1 LPLDLFF
8 NAMMKKILV
17 VILLVSALFW
27 SDAVLAQQPQPK
39 PVQPVELVQLSG
51 LVVSVDSL
59 QGLPLVSIRIKNTN
73 KGTFTD
79 EGGFFSFVVK
89 KTDTIVFSF
98 IGYKTVEYILPANLK
113 GIKYSIIQPMAED
126 TVFLNTAVIRSYPT
140 PDEFDYYFV
149 KATIPDAYYEA
160 STRNLRKKTLETLA
174 QNMSMDG
181 AASQRY
187 TAQQQAYKYYYN
199 GQLPPNRIFD
209 PFAWGQFFNAWK
221 NGAYQKNK

>member
-1 LPLDLFF
+1 MRKQPFIFF
-8 NAMMKKILV
+8 IT
-17 VILLVSALFW
+17 ILLVLPVSLF
-27 SDAVLAQQPQPK
+27 AQQPK
-39 PVQPVELVQLSG
+39 PAAATPALIQLSG

-59 QGLPLVSIRIKNTN
+59 QGLPLVSIRIKNSN

-89 KTDTIVFSF
+89 KTDTILFSF
-98 IGYKTVEYILPANLK
+98 IGYKTVEYIIPQNLK
-113 GIKYSIIQPMAED
+113 GVKYSIIQPLSED

-160 STRNLRKKTLETLA
+160 STRNLRKKTLENIA
-174 QNMSMDG
+174 QSMSMDG
-181 AASQRY
+181 SESQRY
-187 TAQQQAYKYYYN
+187 ATQQQAYRYYYN

-209 PFAWGQFFNAWK
+209 PLAWGQFFNAWK
-221 NGAYQKNK
+221 SGAYKKQP

>member
-1 LPLDLFF
+1 
-8 NAMMKKILV
+8 MMKKILV

>member
-1 LPLDLFF
+1 
-8 NAMMKKILV
+8 MKKQQIIFFLTV
-17 VILLVSALFW
+17 FMVLPFTLF
-27 SDAVLAQQPQPK
+27 AQQPKAVPST
-39 PVQPVELVQLSG
+39 PALIQLSG

-59 QGLPLVSIRIKNTN
+59 QGLPLVSIRIKNSN

-89 KTDTIVFSF
+89 KTDTILFSF
-98 IGYKTVEYILPANLK
+98 IGYKTVEYIIPQNLK
-113 GIKYSIIQPMAED
+113 GVKYSIIQPLSED

-160 STRNLRKKTLETLA
+160 STRNLRKKTLENIA
-174 QNMSMDG
+174 QSMSMDG
-181 AASQRY
+181 SESQRY
-187 TAQQQAYKYYYN
+187 ATQQQAYRYYYN

-209 PFAWGQFFNAWK
+209 PLAWGQFFNAWK
-221 NGAYQKNK
+221 SGAYKKQP

>member
-1 LPLDLFF
+1 
-8 NAMMKKILV
+8 MMKKILV
-17 VILLVSALFW
+17 LIVLVSALLC
-27 SDAVLAQQPQPK
+27 SDSVLAQQSQPK
-39 PVQPVELVQLSG
+39 PVQPVELIQLSG

-89 KTDTIVFSF
+89 KTDTIMFSF

-181 AASQRY
+181 AANQRY
-187 TAQQQAYKYYYN
+187 TAQQQAYRYYYN

-221 NGAYQKNK
+221 NGAYQKKK

>member
-1 LPLDLFF
+1 
-8 NAMMKKILV
+8 MKKILV

>member
-1 LPLDLFF
+1 
-8 NAMMKKILV
+8 MKKIFV
-17 VILLVSALFW
+17 VILLVSALFV
-27 SDAVLAQQPQPK
+27 SNAVLAQQQQPK
-39 PVQPVELVQLSG
+39 PAQAVELIQLSG

-59 QGLPLVSIRIKNTN
+59 QGLPLVSIRVKNTN

-89 KTDTIVFSF
+89 KTDTIMFSF

-181 AASQRY
+181 AANQRY
-187 TAQQQAYKYYYN
+187 TTQQQAYRYYYN

-221 NGAYQKNK
+221 NGAYQKKK

>member
-1 LPLDLFF
+1 
-8 NAMMKKILV
+8 MMKKIFL
-17 VILLVSALFW
+17 VILLLSAFFW
-27 SDAVLAQQPQPK
+27 SDALLAQQQQSK
-39 PVQPVELVQLSG
+39 PTQSVELIQLSG
-51 LVVSVDSL
+51 LVVSTDSL

-89 KTDTIVFSF
+89 KTDTIIFSF

-160 STRNLRKKTLETLA
+160 STRNLRKKTLESLA

-181 AASQRY
+181 AANQRY
-187 TAQQQAYKYYYN
+187 TAQQQAYRYYYN

-221 NGAYQKNK
+221 NGAYQKKN

>member
-1 LPLDLFF
+1 LLPDLFF

-17 VILLVSALFW
+17 LIVLVSALLC
-27 SDAVLAQQPQPK
+27 SDSVLAQQSQPK
-39 PVQPVELVQLSG
+39 PVQPVELIQLSG

-89 KTDTIVFSF
+89 KTDTIMFSF

-181 AASQRY
+181 AANQRY
-187 TAQQQAYKYYYN
+187 TAQQQAYRYYYN

-221 NGAYQKNK
+221 NGAYQKKK

>member
-1 LPLDLFF
+1 
-8 NAMMKKILV
+8 MMKKLIVIIFFVLALV
-17 VILLVSALFW
+17 LPTVVF
-27 SDAVLAQQPQPK
+27 AQQPQQQAK
-39 PVQPVELVQLSG
+39 PAQTPELVQLSG

-181 AASQRY
+181 AANQRY
-187 TAQQQAYKYYYN
+187 TAQQQAYRYYYN

-209 PFAWGQFFNAWK
+209 PFAW
-221 NGAYQKNK
+221 

>member
-1 LPLDLFF
+1 
-8 NAMMKKILV
+8 MKKFF
-17 VILLVSALFW
+17 VIIFF
-27 SDAVLAQQPQPK
+27 VLALVLPIDIFAQQQQQQAK
-39 PVQPVELVQLSG
+39 PAPAAELVQLSG

-89 KTDTIVFSF
+89 KSDTIVFSF
-98 IGYKTVEYILPANLK
+98 IGYKTIEYILPANLK

-160 STRNLRKKTLETLA
+160 STRNLRKKTLEALA

-181 AASQRY
+181 AANQRY
-187 TAQQQAYKYYYN
+187 TTQQQAYRYYYN

-221 NGAYQKNK
+221 NGAYQKKK

>member
-1 LPLDLFF
+1 
-8 NAMMKKILV
+8 MMKKIFV

-27 SDAVLAQQPQPK
+27 SDEVLAQQPPQQPK
-39 PVQPVELVQLSG
+39 PAQTVELIQLSG

-181 AASQRY
+181 AANQRY
-187 TAQQQAYKYYYN
+187 TAQQQAYRYYYN

-221 NGAYQKNK
+221 NGAYQKKK

>member
-1 LPLDLFF
+1 
-8 NAMMKKILV
+8 MKKILV
-17 VILLVSALFW
+17 LIVLVSALLC
-27 SDAVLAQQPQPK
+27 SDSVLAQQSQPK
-39 PVQPVELVQLSG
+39 PVQPVELIQLSG

-89 KTDTIVFSF
+89 KTDTIMFSF

-181 AASQRY
+181 AANQRY
-187 TAQQQAYKYYYN
+187 TAQQQAYRYYYN

-221 NGAYQKNK
+221 NGAYQKKK

>member
-1 LPLDLFF
+1 
-8 NAMMKKILV
+8 MKKILFLIV
-17 VILLVSALFW
+17 LVSALLC
-27 SDAVLAQQPQPK
+27 SDSVLAQQSQPK
-39 PVQPVELVQLSG
+39 PVQPVELIQLSG

-89 KTDTIVFSF
+89 KTDTIMFSF

-181 AASQRY
+181 AANQRY
-187 TAQQQAYKYYYN
+187 TAQQQAYRYYYN

-221 NGAYQKNK
+221 NGAYQKKK

>member
-1 LPLDLFF
+1 
-8 NAMMKKILV
+8 MKKQQIIFFLTILMV
-17 VILLVSALFW
+17 LPFTLF
-27 SDAVLAQQPQPK
+27 AQQPK
-39 PVQPVELVQLSG
+39 PAAATPALIQLSG

-59 QGLPLVSIRIKNTN
+59 QGLPLVSIRIKNSN

-89 KTDTIVFSF
+89 KTDTILFSF
-98 IGYKTVEYILPANLK
+98 IGYKTVEYIIPQNLK
-113 GIKYSIIQPMAED
+113 GVKYSIIQPLSED

-160 STRNLRKKTLETLA
+160 STRNLRKKTLENIA
-174 QNMSMDG
+174 QSMSMDG
-181 AASQRY
+181 SESQRY
-187 TAQQQAYKYYYN
+187 ATQQQAYRYYYN

-209 PFAWGQFFNAWK
+209 PLAWGQFFNAWK
-221 NGAYQKNK
+221 SGAYKKQP

>member
-1 LPLDLFF
+1 
-8 NAMMKKILV
+8 MKKLLF
-17 VILLVSALFW
+17 VIFFALSTSFASTVW
-27 SDAVLAQQPQPK
+27 AQQSQQTK
-39 PVQPVELVQLSG
+39 PTHTAALIQLSG

-89 KTDTIVFSF
+89 KMDTIIFSF
-98 IGYKTVEYILPANLK
+98 IGYKTVEYIIPQNLK

-160 STRNLRKKTLETLA
+160 STRNLRKKTLENIA
-174 QNMSMDG
+174 QSMSMDG
-181 AASQRY
+181 AESQRY
-187 TAQQQAYKYYYN
+187 TTQQQAYRYYYN

-221 NGAYQKNK
+221 NGAYQKK

>member
-1 LPLDLFF
+1 
-8 NAMMKKILV
+8 MMKKILFLIV
-17 VILLVSALFW
+17 LVSALLC
-27 SDAVLAQQPQPK
+27 SDSVLAQQSQPK
-39 PVQPVELVQLSG
+39 PVQPVELIQLSG

-89 KTDTIVFSF
+89 KTDTIMFSF

-181 AASQRY
+181 AANQRY
-187 TAQQQAYKYYYN
+187 TAQQQAYRYYYN

-221 NGAYQKNK
+221 NGAYQKKK